1 MRALFMSDPLYL
13 SLWFPH
19 FETIEILPR
28 AVTVMKLFP
37 FSNTKPGITYLSLQ
51 PVSWGEATVL
61 EERFN
66 PGIPPEQAA
75 GIANDLLHDDYAYVF
90 EGFWDL
96 WTPMQM
102 GETWSLQPNQV
113 KFLVHGRGFER
124 ADAEVGDIEIDFGLD
139 TPFLHEEMRLAPE
152 DENKLKINVQKLV
165 QFTTALEK
173 NSGASGR
180 LLRSESEEN
189 LAQKLISRLQKV
201 H

>member
-113 KFLVHGRGFER
+113 KFLVHGREFER

-201 H
+201 Q